1 MYIVLISLVEPLR
14 LYYNVLNDYV
24 FLQNQSKRH
33 LALASIARVKRI
45 VVKRGDSGPLRG
57 EGVKPRDMR
66 LRCVS
71 AKCAI
76 YKMHFCHALTKSAL
90 LHTA

>member
-1 MYIVLISLVEPLR
+1 MPISLVEPLY
-14 LYYNVLNDYV
+14 LYYNVLNDYM
-24 FLQNQSKRH
+24 FLQNQPKTN

-45 VVKRGDSGPLRG
+45 VVKRGDSGPLKV

-66 LRCVS
+66 LLSVS

-76 YKMHFCHALTKSAL
+76 YKMHFCHASIKSAL